1 MIGNE
6 QRIAAMRA
14 REGLT
19 TGGTEE
25 PEPGASAAAAPAK
38 SISRRTALRGLAAGA
53 GATATALWL
62 DRLTLLAQDPALHT
76 HVAAAASAQAA
87 AAPFTPKALSK
98 AQLETVATLAELIIP
113 TTDTPGA
120 RAALVDRFVDNVMA
134 NARPDDKER
143 FLTGLA
149 WMDTRSTALYG
160 KPFAGAT
167 PEQQTELLTKLAPE
181 DGHAAEDAAG
191 APFFK
196 AIKQLTISGY
206 YTTQIGLM
214 QELGDNGQLF
224 SPVFEGCT
232 HKEHQV

>member
-1 MIGNE
+1 MIGDE

-14 REGLT
+14 REGMT
-19 TGGTEE
+19 TGG
-25 PEPGASAAAAPAK
+25 PVDAEPGSGAADPPARG
-38 SISRRTALRGLAAGA
+38 ISRRSALRGLAAGA

-62 DRLTLLAQDPALHT
+62 DRLTLLAQDPAMHT

-87 AAPFTPKALSK
+87 AAPFTPKALTK

-134 NARPDDKER
+134 NARPADKER
-143 FLTGLA
+143 FVTGLA
-149 WMDTRSTALYG
+149 WMDTRSSALYG

-181 DGHAAEDAAG
+181 SGHAAEDEAG

-232 HKEHQV
+232 HKEHQA